1 MGLIEFQLLV
11 LETIN
16 MQSDELLSFTEDM
29 MDDVMDIS

>member
-11 LETIN
+11 HETIN